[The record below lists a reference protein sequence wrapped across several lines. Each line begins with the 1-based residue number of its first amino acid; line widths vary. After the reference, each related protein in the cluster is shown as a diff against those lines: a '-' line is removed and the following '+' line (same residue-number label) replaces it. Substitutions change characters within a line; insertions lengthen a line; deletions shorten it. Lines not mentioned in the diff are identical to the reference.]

1 MKKRTNPV
9 FESLFFIMTFIVLTT
24 HTLYPAYAQTN
35 AAVLSN
41 TTKLAPNNIITDTAP
56 IITKEGLQINKV
68 KYFDNTSGYLAYPS
82 ATNISAPTGKKLP
95 AVLLI

>member
-9 FESLFFIMTFIVLTT
+9 FASLFFIMTFIVSTT
-24 HTLYPAYAQTN
+24 HTLYPASN

-41 TTKLAPNNIITDTAP
+41 TTKLASNIITDTAP

-68 KYFDNTSGYLAYPS
+68 K
-82 ATNISAPTGKKLP
+82 
-95 AVLLI
+95 

>member
-9 FESLFFIMTFIVLTT
+9 FASLFFIMTFIVSTT

-41 TTKLAPNNIITDTAP
+41 TTKLASNIITDTAP
-56 IITKEGLQINKV
+56 VIAKEGLQINKV
-68 KYFDNTSGYLAYPS
+68 K
-82 ATNISAPTGKKLP
+82 
-95 AVLLI
+95 